1 MIVLAIISHLTAAIS
16 VMRFPCIFVIPNYCQ
31 FTIKGLGSSA
41 LIWINFGL
49 DCETDRAHDMGSSCC
64 NLLKVAR
71 RSGVRPRQTDI
82 SNCCPLLLT
91 KVIELGLANGSYWS
105 IAIYRTI
112 KRMSGVGGGS
122 GPDADIAK

>member
-1 MIVLAIISHLTAAIS
+1 
-16 VMRFPCIFVIPNYCQ
+16 MRFPCIFVIPNYWQ
-31 FTIKGLGSSA
+31 FTIQGLGSSA

-91 KVIELGLANGSYWS
+91 KVIELGLANGSY
-105 IAIYRTI
+105 
-112 KRMSGVGGGS
+112 
-122 GPDADIAK
+122 